1 MLCFEEMCAD
11 QPSFSFWGLL
21 VVCAAAGI
29 GCWIALAQFG
39 IFAAGRVNAVYMG
52 GGRRIC
58 PSDLPLLGATEAKH
72 RLIYCTG
79 KSEGTDKIFF

>member
-1 MLCFEEMCAD
+1 MLCFEEICAE
-11 QPSFSFWGLL
+11 QPSFNSRGLL

-29 GCWIALAQFG
+29 GCCIALAQFG
-39 IFAAGRVNAVYMG
+39 IFAACRVNAVCMG

-58 PSDLPLLGATEAKH
+58 TSDLPLLGAREAKH

-79 KSEGTDKIFF
+79 KSEGADKIFL